1 MHLNGLEDSEKDGV
15 LKKFFGVVCPVAKGL
30 EAKGR
35 RLAVHW
41 ADSGEIRRET
51 PAGQKR
57 MTMPVDACK
66 DAANIDYWVGAPVG
80 SASRAGVRMMT
91 PVLSGMSSV
100 IHQPCLPPTN
110 LPLCFGSRADP
121 APPRPATP
129 AGASGLAGLRH

>member
-66 DAANIDYWVGAPVG
+66 DAANIDYWVGAPEG
-80 SASRAGVRMMT
+80 SASQAGVRMLPPM
-91 PVLSGMSSV
+91 LSGMSGV
-100 IHQPCLPPTN
+100 IHQPCLP
-110 LPLCFGSRADP
+110 LCSGSRADP
-121 APPRPATP
+121 APPRPATAMP
-129 AGASGLAGLRH
+129 AGAAGLAGLRH